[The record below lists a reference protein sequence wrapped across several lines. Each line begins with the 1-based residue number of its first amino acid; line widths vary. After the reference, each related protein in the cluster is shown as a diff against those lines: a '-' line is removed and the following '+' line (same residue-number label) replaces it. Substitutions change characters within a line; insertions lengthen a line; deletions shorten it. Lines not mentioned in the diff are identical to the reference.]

1 MADCCED
8 QHPDHAAQIKR
19 LNRLEGQLKG
29 VRGMIEDR
37 RYCPDILAQT
47 RAVGAAL
54 KSLESEIL
62 ASHLDNCVRTAFAS
76 GDEAVAEKQIQEI
89 TTLFRKA

>member
-8 QHPDHAAQIKR
+8 HPDHAAQIKR
-19 LNRLEGQLKG
+19 LNRIEGQLKG

-54 KSLESEIL
+54 KSLETEIL
-62 ASHLDNCVRTAFAS
+62 ASHLNQCVRAAFAG
-76 GDEAVAEKQIQEI
+76 GDEATAEKQIEEI